1 MKRIVILS
9 LLVLA
14 TLALQAQTGL
24 RIMPLF
30 EGKIIPQER
39 LVETRVRGKML
50 IEYRLSFFHSISFS
64 GTKEEAQRVYSL
76 MKEENVFVSEYQ
88 DKKVRTMLMQLP
100 RHEEKNRFL
109 CYKSRQKGERCEVTV
124 IYMEGMLTSL
134 KELNKILNMK

>member
-1 MKRIVILS
+1 MKRIVIIS
-9 LLVLA
+9 LLTLA
-14 TLALQAQTGL
+14 TLALHAQTGL

-39 LVETRVRGKML
+39 MVETRVRGKML
-50 IEYRLSFFHSISFS
+50 IFFHSISFS
-64 GTKEEAQRVYSL
+64 GTKEEAQKVYSL
-76 MKEENVFVSEYQ
+76 MKEENVFASEYQ

-109 CYKSRQKGERCEVTV
+109 CYKSRQKGEHCEVTV
-124 IYMEGMLTSL
+124 IYMEGELTSI

>member
-50 IEYRLSFFHSISFS
+50 IEYRLSFS
-64 GTKEEAQRVYSL
+64 GTKEEAQKVYSL